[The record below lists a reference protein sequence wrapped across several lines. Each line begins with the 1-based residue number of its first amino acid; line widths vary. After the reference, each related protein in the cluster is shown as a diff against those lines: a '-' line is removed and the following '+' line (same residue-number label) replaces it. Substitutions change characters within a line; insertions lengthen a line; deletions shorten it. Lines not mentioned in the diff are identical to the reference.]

1 MIFLD
6 HTNSIHVFKFQLR
19 QFTYYASFLLAPG
32 KYDAEALNL
41 PIKKKPIEILS
52 ICNTTN

>member
-41 PIKKKPIEILS
+41 PIKKKNP
-52 ICNTTN
+52 